1 MDMLP
6 INREQMFDRGWDGI
20 DFLFVTG
27 DAYVDHPS
35 FGTAILTRMLE
46 SQGYRVGVCPQP
58 DVLDKD
64 SLKQMGRPALGVLVS
79 PGVVDSMVNNY
90 TSFLKHRRD
99 DRYSPGGKAGKRPDR
114 ALIVYCRAVRDRFG
128 DIPLIIGGVEGS
140 LRRFAHYD
148 YWSDSV
154 MKTILADSG
163 ADILVYGMGEKPL
176 TEIAALLAKGVN
188 VRKINSLRGTCVLR
202 SAGDLPKSL
211 SRFIGDSGRGAEFI
225 YSERYVYLPSY
236 EEVRDDKKAYASAFR
251 IQFEEQDPL
260 EGRTLIQKHPEGFL
274 VQNPPS
280 KPMKEEELDKVYAL
294 PFTRQP
300 NDVYAEQG
308 GIPAVSEVSFSI
320 TAHRGCFGG
329 CHFCA
334 IAMHQGRIIQKRSKG
349 SVIKEAEQII
359 GDPEFKGYIHDIG
372 GPTANFHEPACEKQ
386 EKGGVCGGR
395 SCMAPEVCPAL
406 RADHSSYIDLLRS
419 VRELPGVNKVFVR
432 SGVRFDHVLADSES
446 GFLEQLCAHHISG
459 QLKVAPEHVSSNV
472 LKAMGKPG
480 ASLYE
485 EFRQAYEITNK
496 KLGLKQYLVPYLIS
510 GHPGSTLQDAV
521 ELAVHI
527 KKHKVTPQQV
537 QDFYP
542 TPGSVS
548 TTMYHTGMD
557 PFTMEKI
564 HVPDPG
570 EKRLQRSLMQFGF
583 EKNRKNVI
591 KALQITGRTDLI
603 GYGPECL
610 VRPERN

>member
-1 MDMLP
+1 
-6 INREQMFDRGWDGI
+6 
-20 DFLFVTG
+20 
-27 DAYVDHPS
+27 
-35 FGTAILTRMLE
+35 
-46 SQGYRVGVCPQP
+46 
-58 DVLDKD
+58 
-64 SLKQMGRPALGVLVS
+64 
-79 PGVVDSMVNNY
+79 
-90 TSFLKHRRD
+90 
-99 DRYSPGGKAGKRPDR
+99 
-114 ALIVYCRAVRDRFG
+114 
-128 DIPLIIGGVEGS
+128 
-140 LRRFAHYD
+140 
-148 YWSDSV
+148 
-154 MKTILADSG
+154 
-163 ADILVYGMGEKPL
+163 
-176 TEIAALLAKGVN
+176 
-188 VRKINSLRGTCVLR
+188 
-202 SAGDLPKSL
+202 
-211 SRFIGDSGRGAEFI
+211 
-225 YSERYVYLPSY
+225 
-236 EEVRDDKKAYASAFR
+236 
-251 IQFEEQDPL
+251 
-260 EGRTLIQKHPEGFL
+260 
-274 VQNPPS
+274 
-280 KPMKEEELDKVYAL
+280 
-294 PFTRQP
+294 
-300 NDVYAEQG
+300 
-308 GIPAVSEVSFSI
+308 
-320 TAHRGCFGG
+320 
-329 CHFCA
+329 
-334 IAMHQGRIIQKRSKG
+334 
-349 SVIKEAEQII
+349 
-359 GDPEFKGYIHDIG
+359 
-372 GPTANFHEPACEKQ
+372 
-386 EKGGVCGGR
+386 
-395 SCMAPEVCPAL
+395 MAPEVCPAL